1 MKGSS
6 YLSCSLRENCL
17 SHRRKIRSCL
27 YFIIISDVQLHKI
40 ITTRNDCF
48 RVFEMNASVSRE
60 AFRHLSIVHYWISMN
75 EGGQLAPVATVARN
89 RLCKKDEKDVRKEA
103 ARLRCRGSISHPHER
118 ERENAGSFPTFRCE
132 WKCLRHAHTRA
143 RGNPRSVTNAFSFRE
158 PRSSRFRFNL
168 TCASFSHTE
177 RIRALQKTIVAFCF
191 YASDTQSKVT
201 WVFYTQIVISLLACF
216 DDKVIA

>member
-1 MKGSS
+1 MIVSVYLKWTLEKLSGTYLLYIIEFRWMKADNWRPLL
-6 YLSCSLRENCL
+6 LSRAIVYARKTKRMCERKLRGYDAMDL
-17 SHRRKIRSCL
+17 FPIR
-27 YFIIISDVQLHKI
+27 
-40 ITTRNDCF
+40 
-48 RVFEMNASVSRE
+48 M
-60 AFRHLSIVHYWISMN
+60 
-75 EGGQLAPVATVARN
+75 
-89 RLCKKDEKDVRKEA
+89 
-103 ARLRCRGSISHPHER
+103 R

-158 PRSSRFRFNL
+158 PRSSRFRFNDL
-168 TCASFSHTE
+168 WWLSRICASFSHTE

-191 YASDTQSKVT
+191 HASDTQSKVT